1 MRDRLGEAPPALRRE
16 LLSRLIRKFDEPAAE
31 PSQLASKRQEMIL
44 RQLARLLGKESVP
57 QDAGSEET
65 AEKVLKAFNTVF
77 DSLNGII
84 GTINLTL
91 LGRKEEMET
100 IRHVIVSSIDG
111 AGGGARALN
120 DHLEQIQRA
129 FLVAHKAFQEAA
141 QTKVGQFLAELDPV
155 KLEAGAEGGLKF
167 GALRKAELFDA
178 YTDKYKTCQ
187 GWLSSGRFREELLR
201 EFEKI
206 CQKLYTSEQRGRT

>member
-1 MRDRLGEAPPALRRE
+1 LRRE
-16 LLSRLIRKFDEPAAE
+16 LLSRLLRKFDEPGAE
-31 PSQLASKRQEMIL
+31 PSPLAAKRQEMIL
-44 RQLARLLGKESVP
+44 RHLVRLLGKESVP
-57 QDAGSEET
+57 LDAGSEET
-65 AEKVLKAFNTVF
+65 AEKILKAFNTVF

-84 GTINLTL
+84 GTIHATL

-100 IRHVIVSSIDG
+100 IRHVIGSSIDG

-120 DHLEQIQRA
+120 DYLEQIQRA

-141 QTKVGQFLAELDPV
+141 LLKVGQFLAELDPG
-155 KLEAGAEGGLKF
+155 KLESDAEGGLKF
-167 GALRKAELFDA
+167 GALRKAELFDI
-178 YTDKYKTCQ
+178 YKDKYKTCQ
-187 GWLSSGRFREELLR
+187 GWLSSGRFQEELLR